1 MFDYFNAHCHFLTA
15 STFIPDNVGAVN
27 NSAKIS
33 EWDFVIESA
42 QQSQNIYGAIGIH
55 PWYIDGLPNNWDVL
69 LQDKLLAYPDLT
81 VGEIG
86 LDNKYANM
94 DAQIDVFVRQI
105 VIANVLKRRVHIHCV
120 GAWDKIVPILR
131 NQEYTDIPFIL
142 FHRFNGVISDWLG
155 MENVYF
161 SYSPVKS
168 MKRIA
173 ETPQNRLL
181 LETDSENVADIVQW
195 TNRVADECKISKDVF
210 VNNAKRMFGNG

>member
-42 QQSQNIYGAIGIH
+42 QQSNNIYAAIGVH
-55 PWYIDGLPNNWDVL
+55 PWYIDNLPDNWDVL
-69 LQDKLLAYPDLT
+69 LQDKLLAYPDLA

-94 DAQIDVFVRQI
+94 DAQIDVFMRQI
-105 VIANVLKRRVHIHCV
+105 VIANALKRGVHIHCV
-120 GAWDKIVPILR
+120 GAWDKIVSILR

-155 MENVYF
+155 MEKVYF

-168 MKRIA
+168 MKRIM

>member
-15 STFIPDNVGAVN
+15 STLIPDNVGAVN

-33 EWDFVIESA
+33 EWDFVIKSA
-42 QQSQNIYGAIGIH
+42 QQSNNIYAAIGVH
-55 PWYIDGLPNNWDVL
+55 PWYIDNLPDNWDVL
-69 LQDKLLAYPDLT
+69 LQDKLLACPDLA

-94 DAQIDVFVRQI
+94 DAQIDIFVRQL
-105 VIANVLKRRVHIHCV
+105 VIANALKRGVYIHCV

-131 NQEYTDIPFIL
+131 NQEYADIPFIL

-155 MENVYF
+155 MEKVYF

-168 MKRIA
+168 MKRIM

-195 TNRVADECKISKDVF
+195 TNRVANECKISKDVF
-210 VNNAKRMFGNG
+210 INNAKRMFGNG

>member
-33 EWDFVIESA
+33 EWDFVIEYA
-42 QQSQNIYGAIGIH
+42 QQSNNIYAAIGIH

-94 DAQIDVFVRQI
+94 DAQIDVFMRQI
-105 VIANVLKRRVHIHCV
+105 VIANALKRGLHIHCV
-120 GAWDKIVPILR
+120 GVWDKIEVILK
-131 NQEYTDIPFIL
+131 NQKFADIPFIL

-155 MENVYF
+155 MEKVYF

>member
-33 EWDFVIESA
+33 EWDFVIEYA
-42 QQSQNIYGAIGIH
+42 QQSNNIYVAIGIH

-94 DAQIDVFVRQI
+94 DAQIDVFMRQI
-105 VIANVLKRRVHIHCV
+105 VIANALKRGLHIHCV
-120 GAWDKIVPILR
+120 GVWDKIEVILK
-131 NQEYTDIPFIL
+131 NQKFADIPFIL

-155 MENVYF
+155 MEKVYF